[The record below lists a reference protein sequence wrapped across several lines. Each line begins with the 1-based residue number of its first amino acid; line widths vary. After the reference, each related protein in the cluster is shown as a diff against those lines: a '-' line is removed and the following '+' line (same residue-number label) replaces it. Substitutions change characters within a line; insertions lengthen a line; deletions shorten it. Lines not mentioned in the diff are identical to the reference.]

1 MLNLSRIL
9 EEARNSSVT
18 YPNVYRT
25 NKVWKIR
32 EDNHSPWGRPMNSY
46 LLASFVLKN
55 HLKVLE
61 LGFNV
66 RSNSITGDRTLMFL
80 TKEDAESFLTF
91 LKRNYVS
98 DIDWNGYIIAG
109 GRCDEDMVRIT
120 SDEFGI
126 PVYVYKRSI
135 EYLLK
140 FKDSDLKIPSY
151 VVDRLSDQAIVS
163 KEQQD
168 KEFKKQTLK
177 GKVDEQNERL
187 FNILKSIDPNLKC
200 NRGGNNNSI
209 GYIIINVYNV
219 KVEFSSGAAG
229 SKNGEL
235 NLNFIEFPDR
245 ITCDRSDLT
254 EFLKNNLGDTFMS
267 GNKVSL
273 CVYDMFGRPILTYL
287 SERPR
292 IDFRKSDQDI
302 KNLILSYIKK
312 ITDIV
317 YKFADTEEFI

>member
-55 HLKVLE
+55 HLRVLE

-187 FNILKSIDPNLKC
+187 FNILKSIDPNLNC

-209 GYIIINVYNV
+209 GYIIINRQFDGAICRGYQSVQIPDEAHRAEDVNENKRYKYIRFVFIFEFHKYYYKPNRK
-219 KVEFSSGAAG
+219 KV
-229 SKNGEL
+229 N
-235 NLNFIEFPDR
+235 
-245 ITCDRSDLT
+245 
-254 EFLKNNLGDTFMS
+254 
-267 GNKVSL
+267 
-273 CVYDMFGRPILTYL
+273 
-287 SERPR
+287 
-292 IDFRKSDQDI
+292 
-302 KNLILSYIKK
+302 
-312 ITDIV
+312 
-317 YKFADTEEFI
+317 

>member
-1 MLNLSRIL
+1 
-9 EEARNSSVT
+9 
-18 YPNVYRT
+18 
-25 NKVWKIR
+25 
-32 EDNHSPWGRPMNSY
+32 
-46 LLASFVLKN
+46 
-55 HLKVLE
+55 
-61 LGFNV
+61 
-66 RSNSITGDRTLMFL
+66 
-80 TKEDAESFLTF
+80 
-91 LKRNYVS
+91 
-98 DIDWNGYIIAG
+98 
-109 GRCDEDMVRIT
+109 MVRIT

-187 FNILKSIDPNLKC
+187 FNILKSIDPNLNC